1 MNGANGARPR
11 VVITGIGP
19 VTPIGIGVDAFW
31 DHLRQGRS
39 GVGRITAFDAR
50 DLKVQIAAEVR
61 EFVPEQYM
69 SEKAAK
75 RMARFAQ
82 FAVAAARLALED
94 SGLDLERVDR
104 TRAAS
109 IVNTGGGGVTTI
121 HDETLVL
128 AQRGPGR
135 VGALFVPLMAPNM
148 AACQVSIELGL
159 QGSTI
164 ASVAACASSIYGF
177 IDALHLL
184 QRGEADVALVGGT
197 ESNVCALAIAGLANM
212 HALSRRCDEPER
224 ASRPFDKDRDGFVLG
239 EGATMCVLE
248 TLAGAQARGARIYA
262 EILGGGLTADAYHI
276 TAPNPTGE
284 GATRAMRLAMR
295 NSGVTPESVDYIC
308 AHGTSTPLNDTAET
322 LAIKAA
328 FGEHAY
334 RLAVSSPKSMTGHL
348 MGAAGALSG
357 AATALA
363 IYHQTVPP
371 TINLDTPDLECDLDY
386 VPNQSRAAPVQ
397 VALVNGFGFGGQN
410 AVVTLAKVDR

>member
-1 MNGANGARPR
+1 M
-11 VVITGIGP
+11 
-19 VTPIGIGVDAFW
+19 
-31 DHLRQGRS
+31 
-39 GVGRITAFDAR
+39 
-50 DLKVQIAAEVR
+50 
-61 EFVPEQYM
+61 
-69 SEKAAK
+69 
-75 RMARFAQ
+75 
-82 FAVAAARLALED
+82 
-94 SGLDLERVDR
+94 
-104 TRAAS
+104 
-109 IVNTGGGGVTTI
+109 
-121 HDETLVL
+121 
-128 AQRGPGR
+128 
-135 VGALFVPLMAPNM
+135 
-148 AACQVSIELGL
+148 GL
-159 QGSTI
+159 QGPTI
-164 ASVAACASSIYGF
+164 TSVAACASSIYGF

-197 ESNVCALAIAGLANM
+197 ESNVWRRWPSPGWRTCTRCRAGAT
-212 HALSRRCDEPER
+212 SRSGRR
-224 ASRPFDKDRDGFVLG
+224 ARSTRIRDGFVLS

-248 TLAGAQARGARIYA
+248 TLEGAQARGARIYA

-295 NSGVTPESVDYIC
+295 HSGVTPESVDYIC
-308 AHGTSTPLNDTAET
+308 AHGTSTPLNDKAET

-363 IYHQTVPP
+363 IYHQELPP
-371 TINLDTPDLECDLDY
+371 TINLDTPDPECDLDY
-386 VPNQSRAAPVQ
+386 VPNHSRAAPVQ